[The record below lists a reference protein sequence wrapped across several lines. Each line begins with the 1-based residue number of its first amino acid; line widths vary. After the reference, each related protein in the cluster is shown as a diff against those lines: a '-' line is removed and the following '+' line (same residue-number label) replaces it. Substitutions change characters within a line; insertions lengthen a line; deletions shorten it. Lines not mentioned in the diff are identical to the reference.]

1 MGLRETIKNKVK
13 SVASEYI
20 NDAAKYVPDNGTHS
34 RKVRAK
40 GSGEFHNYD
49 IDDIREDT
57 RNKILK
63 APSGA
68 NTRGPKMSQ
77 KHETTEYLLAQ
88 LKRRGIPARIKT
100 LENGEREISVDKRS
114 LLNDRVAV
122 DLYNT
127 RVGLRNDS
135 ILTHNS
141 YNRFANTSNA
151 LDNFTKKKQ
160 ANAINEV
167 KNTTASKIAMKAGA
181 LDVHNRIETNPLFDK
196 NETSA
201 LTQSNSIGELE
212 SKFGTGSIRRLPDEV
227 IGYANRIGHQENY
240 NKYTNNLKKLH
251 TDLSN
256 LFKYSYDGIGAK
268 ERRVVTSIKVPG
280 TSKRIYTNV
289 SYPVYS
295 TLDMN
300 EYKPKDRFKLVDMQT
315 KKPATRETQASKT
328 NGVTSE
334 EIDNFMN
341 NSQILAENNKTHRES
356 VSDMRNEV
364 AAQKTFSKPKEE
376 ELKAPKFTSIGRSSM
391 GNMLEL
397 YNEKGNVV
405 ESMSPTAKNVRK
417 VMKHLGVGDDN
428 SSDDDVKTWF
438 KDFSKQTDKGKR
450 ITFNTTSKKK

>member
-20 NDAAKYVPDNGTHS
+20 NDAAKYVPDSGTH
-34 RKVRAK
+34 RKRMRAV
-40 GSGEFHNYD
+40 GSGSFYNRD
-49 IDDIREDT
+49 IDDIREET
-57 RNKILK
+57 RHKILD
-63 APSGA
+63 APNSA
-68 NTRGPKMSQ
+68 NVRGPKASQ
-77 KHETTEYLLAQ
+77 KRETTEYLLAQ
-88 LKRRGIPARIKT
+88 LRRRGIPARIKT

-114 LLNDRVAV
+114 LLNDKVAV

-135 ILTHNS
+135 ALTHNS
-141 YNRFANTSNA
+141 YVRFAGTSDA
-151 LDNFTKKKQ
+151 LDKFTKKKQ
-160 ANAINEV
+160 NNAINEV
-167 KNTTASKIAMKAGA
+167 KGATASKIAMKAGA
-181 LDVHNRIETNPLFDK
+181 LNIEGRLKVQDLRDRST
-196 NETSA
+196 TSSY
-201 LTQSNSIGELE
+201 TKSNSIGDLE
-212 SKFGTGSIRRLPDEV
+212 SKFGTESLRKLPDEV
-227 IGYANRIGHQENY
+227 IGYANKIGHQENY
-240 NKYTNNLKKLH
+240 NKYANNLKKLY

-256 LFKYSYDGIGAK
+256 KYAYSYDGINAK
-268 ERRVVTSIKVPG
+268 TRRVETDIDVPETNKHIYTSIE
-280 TSKRIYTNV
+280 
-289 SYPVYS
+289 YPVYS
-295 TLDMN
+295 GGSMTK
-300 EYKPKDRFKLVDMQT
+300 YKPKDRFKLVDMQT

-328 NGVTSE
+328 DGVTSK
-334 EIDNFMN
+334 EIDDFMN
-341 NSQILAENNKTHRES
+341 NSQTLAENNKTHRES

-376 ELKAPKFTSIGRSSM
+376 ESKAPKFTSIGRSSM